1 MKKNSYLTVAAVVL
15 ILVAAAGG
23 YYYFFMKE
31 KFPVIAEPTP
41 FELTNAVDGKQFSSE
56 DGKVKVLTFFYSN
69 CPDICPLTLNDYRKL
84 EKQLRAEELYGTDVE
99 LVAVTVDPKV
109 DTQKVLKKYASNFE
123 ANAEGWKVLT
133 GDDVVID
140 RLTRQLN
147 FYYSKAESGLV
158 THGTQMFILDRDNKV
173 RAISSMA
180 KTTDEPVDL
189 EEVMTS
195 VKQLA
200 KE

>member
-1 MKKNSYLTVAAVVL
+1 M
-15 ILVAAAGG
+15 
-23 YYYFFMKE
+23 
-31 KFPVIAEPTP
+31 
-41 FELTNAVDGKQFSSE
+41 
-56 DGKVKVLTFFYSN
+56 
-69 CPDICPLTLNDYRKL
+69 TLNDYRKL

>member
-1 MKKNSYLTVAAVVL
+1 MKRNSYMTVIAV
-15 ILVAAAGG
+15 LVIIAAAAFS
-23 YYYFFMKE
+23 YYFFFMKE
-31 KFPVIAEPTP
+31 ELPVIAEPTP
-41 FELTNAVDGKQFSSE
+41 FELTNAVDGKTFDSD
-56 DGKVKVLTFFYSN
+56 DGKVKVLTFFYTN

-84 EKQLRAEELYGTDVE
+84 EKQLKEKDLYATDVE
-99 LVAVTVDPKV
+99 LVAITVDPKV
-109 DTQKVLKKYASNFE
+109 DTEPVVKKYASNFE
-123 ANAEGWKVLT
+123 AKADGWKVLT
-133 GDDVVID
+133 GDAVVID

-180 KTTDEPVDL
+180 KTPDEPVDL
-189 EEVMTS
+189 EEVMNA
-195 VKQLA
+195 VEQLA